1 MRQIASSGESIHSP
15 KASLSGQGGEHP
27 LLVISYVLTSTTA
40 DFHLQTLQ
48 SLAAHMKLLLDAPEH
63 LWRLL
68 ERKLYLYAA
77 WLFLLS
83 RVVHRSLL
91 REHDED
97 DATWVA
103 SGIDIGVSE
112 PCVVR

>member
-1 MRQIASSGESIHSP
+1 MSAHVASSISSLTLSIDS
-15 KASLSGQGGEHP
+15 
-27 LLVISYVLTSTTA
+27 
-40 DFHLQTLQ
+40 HLHTLQ

-91 REHDED
+91 RDHDED
-97 DATWVA
+97 DTTWVA
-103 SGIDIGVSE
+103 SSIDINVCDI
-112 PCVVR
+112 PDD